1 MVNQKSFN
9 FTKNNLDAL
18 EAPKDKCYETYCD
31 TTETGLKLYVTKAGR
46 KTFFIRKFIDYRDER
61 IIIGPYPDLT
71 ISQAR
76 EKARILKGNIAWGNN
91 PAEEKRKNRKDTT
104 ISEFFEYYMTNYSK
118 IHKKP
123 HSIRSEIALFKHHI
137 KDFIGYKKMNMV
149 KKNDIE
155 RFLFSYKNKKSN
167 ALINRIISLLSGMYN
182 RAIDWGYTEANPVR
196 GIKKEKE
203 LSRERFIRP
212 EELPNFFK
220 ALEEE
225 ANIQLKNFI
234 LLSLYIGQRK
244 SNMLAMR

>member
-76 EKARILKGNIAWGNN
+76 EKARVLKGSIAWGNN
-91 PAEEKRKNRKDTT
+91 PAEEKRKNRKDMT

-123 HSIRSEIALFKHHI
+123 HSIRSELALFKYHI
-137 KDFIGYKKMNMV
+137 KDFIGYKKN
-149 KKNDIE
+149 E
-155 RFLFSYKNKKSN
+155 Y
-167 ALINRIISLLSGMYN
+167 G
-182 RAIDWGYTEANPVR
+182 
-196 GIKKEKE
+196 KEK
-203 LSRERFIRP
+203 
-212 EELPNFFK
+212 
-220 ALEEE
+220 
-225 ANIQLKNFI
+225 
-234 LLSLYIGQRK
+234 
-244 SNMLAMR
+244 